1 MIYGYKEK
9 WEKENCRM
17 TARFTAWVIKYMVV
31 PSAEIE
37 NSEGKQFR
45 RGKNKINF

>member
-1 MIYGYKEK
+1 MDIKEK
-9 WEKENCRM
+9 REKGSGRI
-17 TARFTAWVIKYMVV
+17 TVRFTAWVMKHMVV

-45 RGKNKINF
+45 RRKNRINV